1 MGLLEGRVAIVTGA
15 GSGIGKATAL
25 RMSQEGAKMVVVD
38 IVPDAG
44 KATLA
49 TIKERGAEGIFIETD
64 VTNFA
69 QVERM
74 VDTVKYNYGQINI
87 LHNNVGVGGSKA
99 AHDTTE
105 ENWDRIINGCLKSVY
120 LCCRTIIPLMLK
132 NDGGKIVNTASATSS
147 GFPKRLIGCL
157 SIRLRRTASGSSRE
171 AKNLWCVGVDISLG
185 HTQLMRIPRA
195 E

>member
-44 KATLA
+44 QETLA

-64 VTNFA
+64 VTNYA

-105 ENWDRIINGCLKSVY
+105 ENWDRIINGCLNSRRWKPIERETDPY
-120 LCCRTIIPLMLK
+120 TINMTLIYT
-132 NDGGKIVNTASATSS
+132 DGGID
-147 GFPKRLIGCL
+147 
-157 SIRLRRTASGSSRE
+157 
-171 AKNLWCVGVDISLG
+171 LWDISG
-185 HTQLMRIPRA
+185 NYKNNKDFV
-195 E
+195 